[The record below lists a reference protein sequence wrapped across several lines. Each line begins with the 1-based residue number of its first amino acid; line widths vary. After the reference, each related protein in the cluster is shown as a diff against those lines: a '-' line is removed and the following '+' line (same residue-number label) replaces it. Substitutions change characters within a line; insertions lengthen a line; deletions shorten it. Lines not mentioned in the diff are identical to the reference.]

1 MKSASNGYRMK
12 QKGHIAGGPSFD
24 INKSSGALGKRSGE
38 QLKRIQEFG
47 IQNKQLDEEL
57 KRRGL
62 KSTGIS
68 LPPV

>member
-1 MKSASNGYRMK
+1 MKSSKGYRMK

-24 INKSSGALGKRSGE
+24 INKSSGALGKRTGE
-38 QLKRIQEFG
+38 QLKRLEESG
-47 IQNKQLDEEL
+47 LKNKQLDEEL